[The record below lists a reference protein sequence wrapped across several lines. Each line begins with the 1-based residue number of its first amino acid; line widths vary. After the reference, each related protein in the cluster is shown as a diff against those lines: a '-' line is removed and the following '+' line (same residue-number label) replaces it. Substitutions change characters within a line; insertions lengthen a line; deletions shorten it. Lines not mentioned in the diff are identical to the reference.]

1 MISVPRMWV
10 TVPQTADW
18 TGPLSQTWFTA
29 PESEVASRLAR
40 RAPPSDLPRKSREF
54 GAKPNAGGYKPS
66 GIVEKEP
73 YQLWASDRFWP
84 ERPTI
89 QAVSRQSDPQ
99 TAVAVADSA
108 VGLPSNEERARELA
122 TRAASGDLAATQ
134 EFLAYVWPTLTRVAA
149 GVLGARH
156 AELDDAVQQSMIAL
170 VRALPA
176 FRGECHPA
184 GYASRIT
191 LRVALRARRNVK
203 RDATR
208 RETLEQL
215 SSGDDSAVALDGPSD
230 ETLGSRRRELLREL
244 LEDLPEEQAEAL
256 TLRVVMGWSLE
267 EVARA
272 SGAPVNTVRSRVR
285 LAKEALRARI
295 EAQPALAELR
305 EAP

>member
-1 MISVPRMWV
+1 VS
-10 TVPQTADW
+10 
-18 TGPLSQTWFTA
+18 
-29 PESEVASRLAR
+29 R
-40 RAPPSDLPRKSREF
+40 RA
-54 GAKPNAGGYKPS
+54 
-66 GIVEKEP
+66 
-73 YQLWASDRFWP
+73 
-84 ERPTI
+84 
-89 QAVSRQSDPQ
+89 DPQ
-99 TAVAVADSA
+99 TAELAPVPA
-108 VGLPSNEERARELA
+108 VGLPSNEERARDLA

-156 AELDDAVQQSMIAL
+156 ADLDDAVQQSMIAL

-191 LRVALRARRNVK
+191 LRVALRVRRNVK
-203 RDATR
+203 RDTNR
-208 RETLEQL
+208 REALGQL
-215 SSGDDSAVALDGPSD
+215 DESDELGPAPSD
-230 ETLGSRRRELLREL
+230 DALASRRRELLREL

-285 LAKEALRARI
+285 LAKEALRSRI
-295 EAQPALAELR
+295 EAQPALAELQVV
-305 EAP
+305 P

>member
-1 MISVPRMWV
+1 MANP
-10 TVPQTADW
+10 
-18 TGPLSQTWFTA
+18 
-29 PESEVASRLAR
+29 VA
-40 RAPPSDLPRKSREF
+40 
-54 GAKPNAGGYKPS
+54 
-66 GIVEKEP
+66 
-73 YQLWASDRFWP
+73 
-84 ERPTI
+84 
-89 QAVSRQSDPQ
+89 
-99 TAVAVADSA
+99 
-108 VGLPSNEERARELA
+108 GLPSNEELARELA
-122 TRAASGDLAATQ
+122 IRAARGDLAATQ

-208 RETLEQL
+208 REALEQL
-215 SSGDDSAVALDGPSD
+215 GSADDGERGNGPS
-230 ETLGSRRRELLREL
+230 EATLGSRRRELLREL

-267 EVARA
+267 EVACA

>member
-1 MISVPRMWV
+1 M
-10 TVPQTADW
+10 
-18 TGPLSQTWFTA
+18 
-29 PESEVASRLAR
+29 
-40 RAPPSDLPRKSREF
+40 
-54 GAKPNAGGYKPS
+54 
-66 GIVEKEP
+66 
-73 YQLWASDRFWP
+73 
-84 ERPTI
+84 
-89 QAVSRQSDPQ
+89 SRQSEPQ
-99 TAVAVADSA
+99 TAVAVADPA
-108 VGLPSNEERARELA
+108 VGLPSNEERARRLA

-208 RETLEQL
+208 REALEQL
-215 SSGDDSAVALDGPSD
+215 SSGDDGATSLDGPND

>member
-1 MISVPRMWV
+1 MSI
-10 TVPQTADW
+10 
-18 TGPLSQTWFTA
+18 A
-29 PESEVASRLAR
+29 P
-40 RAPPSDLPRKSREF
+40 AP
-54 GAKPNAGGYKPS
+54 
-66 GIVEKEP
+66 
-73 YQLWASDRFWP
+73 
-84 ERPTI
+84 
-89 QAVSRQSDPQ
+89 
-99 TAVAVADSA
+99 
-108 VGLPSNEERARELA
+108 GLPSNEESARELA
-122 TRAASGDLAATQ
+122 TRASSGDLAATQ
-134 EFLAYVWPTLTRVAA
+134 DFLAYVWPTLTRVAA

-191 LRVALRARRNVK
+191 LRVALRVRRNVK
-203 RDATR
+203 RDANR
-208 RETLEQL
+208 REALEQL
-215 SSGDDSAVALDGPSD
+215 SSGEDECAAVGAPSE

-256 TLRVVMGWSLE
+256 TLRVVMGWSLD

-305 EAP
+305 EEP